1 MSVFINYAITPKVFN
16 PNLTYLT
23 NNQSSFIQTP
33 KESSKDICY
42 LLETFYLGK
51 KIKQLLVN
59 GTILKVSI
67 FVGFHNRSGLATFI
81 DENGDITVVNCE
93 RIDAILL

>member
-1 MSVFINYAITPKVFN
+1 MSIFINYAITPKIFHPN
-16 PNLTYLT
+16 PA
-23 NNQSSFIQTP
+23 NNQASFTQAN
-33 KESSKDICY
+33 KESSIDICS

-59 GTILKVSI
+59 GTILTVSI
-67 FVGFHNRSGLATFI
+67 FVGFHNRSCLATFI
-81 DENGDITVVNCE
+81 DEYGNIIVVNCK

>member
-59 GTILKVSI
+59 GTILTASI
-67 FVGFHNRSGLATFI
+67 FVGFHNRSCLATFK

>member
-16 PNLTYLT
+16 PNLTSLP
-23 NNQSSFIQTP
+23 NNRISFIPTP
-33 KESSKDICY
+33 KENSKNICY

-59 GTILKVSI
+59 GTILKASI
-67 FVGFHNRSGLATFI
+67 FVGFHNRFGLATFI
-81 DENGDITVVNCE
+81 DESGDITVVNCE
-93 RIDAILL
+93 CIDAIVL

>member
-1 MSVFINYAITPKVFN
+1 MSVFINYAITPKVFS
-16 PNLTYLT
+16 PNLTSLP
-23 NNQSSFIQTP
+23 NNQSSFIPPP

-59 GTILKVSI
+59 GTILTASI
-67 FVGFHNRSGLATFI
+67 FVGFHNKSSLATFI

-93 RIDAILL
+93 RIDAIVL

>member
-1 MSVFINYAITPKVFN
+1 MSVFINYAINPKVFN
-16 PNLTYLT
+16 PNLTSLL
-23 NNQSSFIQTP
+23 NNQSSFIPPP

-59 GTILKVSI
+59 GTILTASI
-67 FVGFHNRSGLATFI
+67 FVGFHNKSSLATFI
-81 DENGDITVVNCE
+81 DKNGDITVVNCE
-93 RIDAILL
+93 RIDAIVL